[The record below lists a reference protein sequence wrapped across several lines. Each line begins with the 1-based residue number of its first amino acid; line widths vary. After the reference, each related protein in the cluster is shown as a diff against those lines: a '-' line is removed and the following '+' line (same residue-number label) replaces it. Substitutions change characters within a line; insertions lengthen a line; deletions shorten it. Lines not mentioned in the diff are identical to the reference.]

1 MGPVCLT
8 SEMHE
13 INIVSHTVWVFP
25 RTQAANR
32 GFARL
37 FPRTHGMVHKDRRLW
52 GHSHP
57 TSGSRNKI
65 FVKRLTVLT
74 CVLLCKRLFFTF
86 TAVSCERFVFA
97 SKALPSMYCG
107 SWLVSNI
114 AAWYGCEHCDSFIA
128 GFGPR

>member
-13 INIVSHTVWVFP
+13 ISIVSHTVWEFP
-25 RTQAANR
+25 RTQAAIR

-37 FPRTHGMVHKDRRLW
+37 FPRTHEMLHKDRRIW

-74 CVLLCKRLFFTF
+74 CVLLCPAILHIYSNELRAVCFRLQS
-86 TAVSCERFVFA
+86 TALHVLRIVARLEYRR
-97 SKALPSMYCG
+97 
-107 SWLVSNI
+107 LV
-114 AAWYGCEHCDSFIA
+114 
-128 GFGPR
+128 RL